1 MFVFK
6 FCVTMCDNQ
15 NSPALRCKDTECDY
29 ILTAIRSAMT
39 SGLMLIPQT
48 SILLAGVKKQ
58 VISCSLLK
66 V

>member
-1 MFVFK
+1 VFN
-6 FCVTMCDNQ
+6 FFMILYDNQ
-15 NSPALRCKDTECDY
+15 NSPRYRYKGTECGY
-29 ILTAIRSAMT
+29 TLMVILSAMT

>member
-1 MFVFK
+1 M
-6 FCVTMCDNQ
+6 TLYDNPS
-15 NSPALRCKDTECDY
+15 SPHYRYKGTECDY
-29 ILTAIRSAMT
+29 TLMVIQSAMT